1 MDRETFVDI
10 LYSKSMTFS
19 SKEIKEMLDEE
30 LAKPPEEM
38 DTDLVDLCLDALDG
52 KFDNIPNSTAD
63 KISADNDCDAKSKNK
78 KRVKIGRI
86 LLIAAIVALILGLS
100 VTAGAKFLSI
110 DASEDVV
117 QYSDDGFNVNLKNNT
132 SDNIISVLE
141 NDGLNNIVLPA
152 EITDGTYKISNY
164 IYDDSDKDILK
175 CNFDIS
181 SNDFGVVHIVINLY
195 KNNSDFYIGE
205 RKVSPEFENIKQID
219 KENYTVIVFGD
230 EEDSFIYYTIDNIEY
245 SLNLNINFST
255 AYEIAEGM

>member
-1 MDRETFVDI
+1 
-10 LYSKSMTFS
+10 
-19 SKEIKEMLDEE
+19 MLDEE

-100 VTAGAKFLSI
+100 VTVGAKFLSI

-132 SDNIISVLE
+132 SDDIISVLE

-152 EITDGTYKISNY
+152 EITDGTYEVSNY
-164 IYDDSDKDILK
+164 KLITNSDKSTEYT
-175 CNFDIS
+175 FDIV
-181 SNDFGVVHIVINLY
+181 SNRFGIVHMVIQTY
-195 KNNSDFYIGE
+195 NNSFDFSIGE
-205 RKVSPEFENIKQID
+205 RTVSSEFENVKQID
-219 KENYTVIVFGD
+219 NENYSILVFGD
-230 EEDSFIYYTIDNIEY
+230 SEDSLIYYIIDNVEY
-245 SLNLNINFST
+245 SIDINIDFST
-255 AYEIAEGM
+255 AYEIAKGI

>member
-1 MDRETFVDI
+1 
-10 LYSKSMTFS
+10 
-19 SKEIKEMLDEE
+19 MLDEE

-100 VTAGAKFLSI
+100 VTVGAKFLSI

-132 SDNIISVLE
+132 SDDIISVLE

-164 IYDDSDKDILK
+164 YLDLSDENIPKY
-175 CNFDIS
+175 NFDIFS
-181 SNDFGVVHIVINLY
+181 DKYGTGRISIRLYIDNFDFT
-195 KNNSDFYIGE
+195 IGE
-205 RKVSPEFENIKQID
+205 RKANSDFQNVVQID
-219 KENYTVIVFGD
+219 NENCTILVFGD
-230 EEDSFIYYTIDNIEY
+230 DNDSYLYYIVNNMEY
-245 SLNLNINFST
+245 EIVINTDFST
-255 AYEIAEGM
+255 AYEIAKGI

>member
-132 SDNIISVLE
+132 SDDIISVLE

-152 EITDGTYKISNY
+152 EITDGTYKVSNY
-164 IYDDSDKDILK
+164 RLDTNDENSIKYTFDIHSDKLG
-175 CNFDIS
+175 NGNIS
-181 SNDFGVVHIVINLY
+181 IQRYYDNYDFSNGKIKV
-195 KNNSDFYIGE
+195 NSG
-205 RKVSPEFENIKQID
+205 FENVVQID
-219 KENYTVIVFGD
+219 KNNYSIIVFGD
-230 EEDSFIYYTIDNIEY
+230 NKDSYIYYTIDNIEY
-245 SLNLNINFST
+245 SISFDADFST
-255 AYEIAEGM
+255 AYEIAKGM

>member
-1 MDRETFVDI
+1 
-10 LYSKSMTFS
+10 
-19 SKEIKEMLDEE
+19 MLDEE

-132 SDNIISVLE
+132 SDDIISVLE

-152 EITDGTYKISNY
+152 EITDGTYKVSNY
-164 IYDDSDKDILK
+164 RLDTNDENSIKYTFDIHSDKLG
-175 CNFDIS
+175 NGNIS
-181 SNDFGVVHIVINLY
+181 IQRYYDNYDFSNGKIKV
-195 KNNSDFYIGE
+195 NSG
-205 RKVSPEFENIKQID
+205 FENVVQID
-219 KENYTVIVFGD
+219 KNNYSIIVFGD
-230 EEDSFIYYTIDNIEY
+230 NKDSYIYYTIDNIEY
-245 SLNLNINFST
+245 SISFDADFST
-255 AYEIAEGM
+255 AYEIAKGM

>member
-1 MDRETFVDI
+1 
-10 LYSKSMTFS
+10 
-19 SKEIKEMLDEE
+19 MLDEE

-52 KFDNIPNSTAD
+52 KFDNIPDSTAD

-132 SDNIISVLE
+132 SDDIISVLG

-152 EITDGTYKISNY
+152 EITDGTYKVSNY
-164 IYDDSDKDILK
+164 YLDLSDENIPKY
-175 CNFDIS
+175 NFDIFS
-181 SNDFGVVHIVINLY
+181 DTNRIGKVSIRAYINNFDFSNGNRKVD
-195 KNNSDFYIGE
+195 SDFQN
-205 RKVSPEFENIKQID
+205 VMQID
-219 KENYTVIVFGD
+219 KDNYTVLVFGD
-230 EEDSFIYYTIDNIEY
+230 DKDSYIYYIIDNFEY
-245 SLNLNINFST
+245 SISFDADFST
-255 AYEIAEGM
+255 AYEIAKGM